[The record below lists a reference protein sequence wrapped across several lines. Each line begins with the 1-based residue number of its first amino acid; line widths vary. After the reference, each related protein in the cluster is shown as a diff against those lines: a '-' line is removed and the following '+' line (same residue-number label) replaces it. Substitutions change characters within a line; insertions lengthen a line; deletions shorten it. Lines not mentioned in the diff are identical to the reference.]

1 MLNHPLFSVG
11 AVYVLKRQQ
20 DLRRNVP
27 LLICLASG
35 FLVSVPVFFQAPLVR
50 TAPWL
55 SLALTLLWVAIAFGL
70 RQRENTEIW
79 GDLLWG
85 FSWSWLAGAI
95 YWGWLRYEPFLHLPV
110 EAIGLPF
117 ALWGLWQKRGLV
129 GHLFYLGSLLG
140 TAITDIYFY
149 LTDLIP
155 YWRKLMYAEPD
166 FVMPIFQAALA
177 QMQTLWGISWAVVL
191 VNLLIGISWWAFR
204 QPQIP
209 YWSFAGAV
217 VSTLLVDG
225 LFWIAAC
232 FA

>member
-1 MLNHPLFSVG
+1 LLNHPILSIG
-11 AVYVLKRQQ
+11 AVYVLKRQK
-20 DLRRNVP
+20 DLLRNTP
-27 LLICLASG
+27 LLICLAAG

-50 TAPWL
+50 ALPWA
-55 SLALTLLWVAIAFGL
+55 SLALTGFWVAIAHTL
-70 RQRENTEIW
+70 RQRPNTEMW

-85 FSWSWLAGAI
+85 FSWTWLAGSV
-95 YWGWLRYEPFLHLPV
+95 YWGWLRYEPLLHLPV

-117 ALWGLWQKRGLV
+117 ALWGLWQGKGLI

-155 YWRKLMYAEPD
+155 YWRSLMYAEPN
-166 FVMPIFQAALA
+166 FVMPIFQDALA
-177 QMQTLWGISWAVVL
+177 QMQSAWGVSWAVVL
-191 VNLLIGISWWAFR
+191 VNLLVAISWWALK
-204 QPQIP
+204 QPQLH

-225 LFWIAAC
+225 LFFIAAC

>member
-20 DLRRNVP
+20 DLRRNIP

-55 SLALTLLWVAIAFGL
+55 SLALTLLWVAIACGL

-155 YWRKLMYAEPD
+155 
-166 FVMPIFQAALA
+166 
-177 QMQTLWGISWAVVL
+177 T
-191 VNLLIGISWWAFR
+191 
-204 QPQIP
+204 
-209 YWSFAGAV
+209 GA
-217 VSTLLVDG
+217 SSCMLSRIL
-225 LFWIAAC
+225 
-232 FA
+232 

>member
-1 MLNHPLFSVG
+1 MLNHPLLSIG

-20 DLRRNVP
+20 DLLRNTP
-27 LLICLASG
+27 LLLCWAAG

-50 TAPWL
+50 SFPWVSLGMTA
-55 SLALTLLWVAIAFGL
+55 LWVAIAYGL
-70 RQRENTEIW
+70 RQRENTAVW

-85 FSWSWLAGAI
+85 FAWTWLAGSV
-95 YWGWLRYEPFLHLPV
+95 YWGWLRYEPLLHLPV

-117 ALWGLWQKRGLV
+117 AAWGLWKGKGLV

-155 YWRKLMYAEPD
+155 YWRSLMYAEPD
-166 FVMPIFQAALA
+166 FVMPIFQDALA
-177 QMQTLWGISWAVVL
+177 QMQTPWGFSWAVVL
-191 VNLLIGISWWAFR
+191 VNLLITISWWAFK
-204 QPQIP
+204 QPQAH
-209 YWSFAGAV
+209 YWAFAGAV

>member
-1 MLNHPLFSVG
+1 MLNHPLFSIG

-20 DLRRNVP
+20 DLRRNTP
-27 LLICLASG
+27 LLVCLASG

-55 SLALTLLWVAIAFGL
+55 SLALTLVWVAIAYGL

-95 YWGWLRYEPFLHLPV
+95 YWGWLRYEPLLHLPV

-129 GHLFYLGSLLG
+129 GHFFYLGSLLG

-155 YWRKLMYAEPD
+155 YWRQLMYAEPD

-177 QMQTLWGISWAVVL
+177 QMQTLWGLSWAVVL
-191 VNLLIGISWWAFR
+191 VNLLVGISWWAFR
-204 QPQIP
+204 QTTIP
-209 YWSFAGAV
+209 YWGFAGAV